1 MCGGRHPRRLMSS
14 LLPYPHPVHAALHL
28 VGLAS
33 VIAVMG
39 CDSSGGFQDWV
50 MNDICVDLGHSFH
63 VG

>member
-1 MCGGRHPRRLMSS
+1 MSS